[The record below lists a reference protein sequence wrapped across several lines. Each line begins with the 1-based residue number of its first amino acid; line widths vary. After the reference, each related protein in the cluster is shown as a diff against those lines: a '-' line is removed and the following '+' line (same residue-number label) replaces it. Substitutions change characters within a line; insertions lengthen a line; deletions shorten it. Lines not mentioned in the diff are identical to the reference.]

1 MYEGGGERERVKGR
15 GEKSIQEEREGKES
29 TIISKASEPDL
40 SDQENSYK
48 KYVRKN
54 IIPITE

>member
-1 MYEGGGERERVKGR
+1 MKGR
-15 GEKSIQEEREGKES
+15 GEKSIREEREGKES

-54 IIPITE
+54 IIPVTE